1 MTLQRL
7 YDQIGSQ
14 LKIRPRNGEDTVCIE
29 IPGSGF
35 GGTSVV
41 NVKSAGCGIDWDD
54 GKFIIR
60 PEVELDKCL

>member
-14 LKIRPRNGEDTVCIE
+14 LRICPRNGEDTVCIE
-29 IPGSGF
+29 IPSSGF

-41 NVKSAGCGIDWDD
+41 NVKSVGCGFDWDD

-60 PEVELDKCL
+60 PEVELDKCH